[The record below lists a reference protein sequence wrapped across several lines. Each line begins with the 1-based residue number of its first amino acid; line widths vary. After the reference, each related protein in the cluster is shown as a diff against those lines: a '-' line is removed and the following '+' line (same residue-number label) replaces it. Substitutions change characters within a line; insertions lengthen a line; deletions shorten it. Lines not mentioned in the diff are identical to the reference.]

1 MSEDAPTWF
10 TEALAAP
17 VELGVV
23 DVEGAPIH
31 YRAWGKPGDASGI
44 VLVHGGAAHSRWWD
58 HIAPFL
64 AGDRRVVALDLSG
77 HGDSGRRDEYRMDC
91 WADEVLAAAAHGGA
105 GPHPLVIGHS
115 MGGMVALTAARLR
128 GSELAGAVAI
138 DTPFWEDQPEEQA
151 AGAQQ
156 AFGPLRRYPSH
167 EAALKRFKLIPEQDG
182 NLPAVYAH
190 IAGTSLRAH
199 EHTWTWKFDPNVF
212 RGRARSVPLE
222 LPRCRVAV
230 FRAEHGL
237 VPVDMGERIAE
248 RLGRAVP
255 VIEIPLA
262 AHHVMIDQPI
272 ALVTG
277 LRTLLADWTYSEPH
291 KLRT

>member
-1 MSEDAPTWF
+1 MSEDAPSWLTDV
-10 TEALAAP
+10 LAAT

-23 DVEGAPIH
+23 DVEGVPIH
-31 YRAWGKPGDASGI
+31 YRAWGRPADASGI

-64 AGDRRVVALDLSG
+64 AGDRRVIALDLSG
-77 HGDSGRRDEYRMDC
+77 HGDSGRRDEYLMAR
-91 WADEVLAAAAHGGA
+91 WADEVLAVAAHGGA

-115 MGGMVALTAARLR
+115 MGGMVSLTAARLR

-156 AFGPLRRYPSH
+156 AFGPLRRYESR

-182 NLPAVYAH
+182 NVPAVYAH
-190 IAGTSLRAH
+190 IAETSLRVQDDG
-199 EHTWTWKFDPNVF
+199 WTWKFDPNVF
-212 RGRARSVPLE
+212 RGRGKPVPLE
-222 LPRCRVAV
+222 LPQCRVAV

-237 VPVDMGERIAE
+237 VPVDMGERVFE
-248 RLGRAVP
+248 RLGRVVP
-255 VIEIPLA
+255 VVEIPAA

-291 KLRT
+291 KPRS